1 MSTGNAEQSSMVCDH
16 CAAKLG
22 DVTLEV
28 NQIFGLLSCVHVVEV
43 DIFVTPLKIM
53 NDSFI
58 GELLLE
64 DKDILEEVQNA
75 LFDIKV
81 IELSDHS
88 LLILKIPLVLVN
100 QSISLVNDAADVV
113 KD

>member
-1 MSTGNAEQSSMVCDH
+1 MSTGNAEKSSMVCDH
-16 CAAKLG
+16 CAAKFG

-43 DIFVTPLKIM
+43 NIFVSPLKIV
-53 NDSFI
+53 NDPFI

-75 LFDIKV
+75 LFNIKV
-81 IELSDHS
+81 IELSDHG
-88 LLILKIPLVLVN
+88 LLIFKIPLILVD
-100 QSISLVNDAADVV
+100 QSVSLVNDAADVV